1 MTAPSPADIFL
12 QRTINEMTIDDEPS
26 FAHVAL
32 YADLKAWLR
41 VCNFK
46 FRVLPPARAERAD
59 RVLLLNLTFWGANEG
74 GDVLVCDA
82 IPADV
87 VTHIAW
93 HNLAARALPALRADG
108 APSVAGL
115 FLGEAIASAF
125 DLYLV
130 GALLGLVKKS
140 EFLDSQVPA
149 MADAAHAAGLGPNE
163 FAELLASFAADP
175 VRAFEDLR
183 ELLFD
188 ATIALF
194 ACRTVEQAA
203 AALAVFDTHRLSSL
217 LHHYELSNWV
227 LYARA
232 YGDAAPD
239 ARVAA
244 IDATLRTEPD
254 ALAWLATN
262 WLSPRIRSLNTESLG
277 PLG

>member
-1 MTAPSPADIFL
+1 MTASSTAGVFL
-12 QRTINEMTIDDEPS
+12 QRTITEMTIDDERS

-41 VCNFK
+41 LSNFK
-46 FRVLPPARAERAD
+46 FRIMPSTRDERPD

-74 GDVLVCDA
+74 GDILVCDA

-87 VTHIAW
+87 VTHVAW

-125 DLYLV
+125 DLFLV
-130 GALLGLVKKS
+130 GSLLGRVKKS
-140 EFLDSQVPA
+140 DFLDTQVPA

-188 ATIALF
+188 ATTALF

-203 AALAVFDTHRLSSL
+203 VALASFDSHRFSPL

-232 YGDAAPD
+232 YGDASPD

-244 IDATLRTEPD
+244 IDAALRTEPD
-254 ALAWLATN
+254 ALAWLTTTWLAPALASGGAAAATT
-262 WLSPRIRSLNTESLG
+262 P
-277 PLG
+277 